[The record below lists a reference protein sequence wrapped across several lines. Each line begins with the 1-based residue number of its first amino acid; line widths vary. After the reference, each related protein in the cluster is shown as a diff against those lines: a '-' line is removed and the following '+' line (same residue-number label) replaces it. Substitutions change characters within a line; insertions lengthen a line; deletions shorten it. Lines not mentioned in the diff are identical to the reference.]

1 MQTKNKILLKS
12 LVALCCMLLPISAVA
27 DDAKQQPATV
37 KKERNAINSGNKL
50 YNDKKYAEAEVQ
62 YRKALEANPNSEI
75 AQFNLASSLIKQDK
89 PQPTM
94 QQAVGEQQ
102 LSEPMQEAVG
112 LLQKLADTSTSKKL
126 AGKASYDLGNIAYHQ
141 QNFAEAINHY
151 KQALRKNPDNNDARY
166 NLRLAQLKKQQQD
179 QNKDKN
185 NQDKNKDNKNQNKDK
200 NQDQNK
206 DKDKQNQDKKD
217 QQKQDQDKKDQQKQD
232 QDKKDQNKQDQQK
245 QQQQQPKDGISKQNM
260 DRILQTMQDKERETQ
275 KKMNQQKAQMQRS
288 ERART
293 RNKW

>member
-1 MQTKNKILLKS
+1 MQARNNILIHVATALLCVMIPLTTLAQTKG
-12 LVALCCMLLPISAVA
+12 
-27 DDAKQQPATV
+27 QQPATV
-37 KKERNAINSGNKL
+37 KKERNAISAGNKL
-50 YNDKKYAEAEVQ
+50 YKDKRYAEAEVQ

-89 PQPTM
+89 PQPQM
-94 QQAVGEQQ
+94 QQGGGEQQ
-102 LSEPMQEAVG
+102 LSQPMQEASG
-112 LLQKLADTSTSKKL
+112 LLQKIAETSRNKQL

-141 QNFAEAINHY
+141 QNFAEAISHY

-179 QNKDKN
+179 
-185 NQDKNKDNKNQNKDK
+185 KNKDNKDQNKDNKDNKDQNKDK
-200 NQDQNK
+200 KDQNK
-206 DKDKQNQDKKD
+206 DQNKDKQDQNKDKQNQDKKD
-217 QQKQDQDKKDQQKQD
+217 QD
-232 QDKKDQNKQDQQK
+232 KQDQQK
-245 QQQQQPKDGISKQNM
+245 QQQQPKNGISKQNM

-275 KKMNQQKAQMQRS
+275 QKMNQQKAQMQRS

>member
-1 MQTKNKILLKS
+1 MMQTKNKILLKS
-12 LVALCCMLLPISAVA
+12 LVALCCMILPISAVA
-27 DDAKQQPATV
+27 DNAKQQPATV

-94 QQAVGEQQ
+94 QQGGGEQQ

-185 NQDKNKDNKNQNKDK
+185 NQDKNKDNKDQNKDKNQDK

-206 DKDKQNQDKKD
+206 DKDKQN
-217 QQKQDQDKKDQQKQD
+217 QDKKDQQKQD

>member
-1 MQTKNKILLKS
+1 MMQTKNKILLKS

-27 DDAKQQPATV
+27 DNAKQQPATV

-94 QQAVGEQQ
+94 QQGGGEQQ

-185 NQDKNKDNKNQNKDK
+185 NQDKNKDNKDQNKDK

-206 DKDKQNQDKKD
+206 DKDKQN
-217 QQKQDQDKKDQQKQD
+217 

>member
-1 MQTKNKILLKS
+1 MMQTKNKILLKS
-12 LVALCCMLLPISAVA
+12 LVALCCMILPISAVA
-27 DDAKQQPATV
+27 DNAKQQPATV

-94 QQAVGEQQ
+94 QQGGGEQQ

-185 NQDKNKDNKNQNKDK
+185 NQDKNKDNKDQNKNK

-206 DKDKQNQDKKD
+206 DKDKQN
-217 QQKQDQDKKDQQKQD
+217 QDKKDQQKQD

>member
-1 MQTKNKILLKS
+1 MLKS
-12 LVALCCMLLPISAVA
+12 LVALCCMILPISAVA
-27 DDAKQQPATV
+27 DNAKQQPATV

-94 QQAVGEQQ
+94 QQGGGEQQ

-141 QNFAEAINHY
+141 QNFAEA
-151 KQALRKNPDNNDARY
+151 
-166 NLRLAQLKKQQQD
+166 
-179 QNKDKN
+179 
-185 NQDKNKDNKNQNKDK
+185 
-200 NQDQNK
+200 
-206 DKDKQNQDKKD
+206 
-217 QQKQDQDKKDQQKQD
+217 
-232 QDKKDQNKQDQQK
+232 
-245 QQQQQPKDGISKQNM
+245 
-260 DRILQTMQDKERETQ
+260 
-275 KKMNQQKAQMQRS
+275 
-288 ERART
+288 
-293 RNKW
+293 

>member
-27 DDAKQQPATV
+27 DNAKQQPATV

-94 QQAVGEQQ
+94 QQGGGEQQ

-185 NQDKNKDNKNQNKDK
+185 NQDKNKDNKDQNKDK

-206 DKDKQNQDKKD
+206 DKDKQN
-217 QQKQDQDKKDQQKQD
+217 

>member
-1 MQTKNKILLKS
+1 MLKS
-12 LVALCCMLLPISAVA
+12 LVALCCVFLPMSAVA
-27 DDAKQQPATV
+27 DTVKQQPATV
-37 KKERNAINSGNKL
+37 KKERNAINAGNKL

-62 YRKALEANPNSEI
+62 YRKALEANPNSEV

-89 PQPTM
+89 PMPQI
-94 QQAVGEQQ
+94 QQGGGEQQ
-102 LSEPMQEAVG
+102 MSQTMQEAVG
-112 LLQKLADTSTSKKL
+112 LLQKLSDTSTSKKL
-126 AGKASYDLGNIAYHQ
+126 ASKASYDLGNIAYHQ
-141 QNFAEAINHY
+141 QNFAEAISHY

-185 NQDKNKDNKNQNKDK
+185 NQDKNKDNKDQNKDQNKDK

-206 DKDKQNQDKKD
+206 D
-217 QQKQDQDKKDQQKQD
+217 KQDQDKKDQQKQD
-232 QDKKDQNKQDQQK
+232 QDKKDQQKKDQQK
-245 QQQQQPKDGISKQNM
+245 QQQPKDGISKQNM

-275 KKMNQQKAQMQRS
+275 QKMNARKTQMQRS